1 MDFSITGFEEVVFDS
16 RFEVFWTTG
25 SKKIDSEASFLSAK
39 IFFLGLWPWKLQ
51 IWLGTCNAF
60 GLISLDFAS

>member
-1 MDFSITGFEEVVFDS
+1 MAFDS
-16 RFEVFWTTG
+16 RLEVFWTTD
-25 SKKIDSEASFLSAK
+25 SEKIDSEASFLSVK

-60 GLISLDFAS
+60 GLISLGLAG